1 MLRTV
6 GHPVAVNPDKELRRE
21 AEAKGWDIRDFRRPV
36 RLRTRIVRTAAHPR
50 TRVAAGLVAA
60 MAAAAIVLWLVV
72 RSRLSDRRATAA

>member
-1 MLRTV
+1 
-6 GHPVAVNPDKELRRE
+6 VNPDKELRKE

-72 RSRLSDRRATAA
+72 RSRVSDRRATAT